1 MENLKRIIAKNLSEL
16 RRAASMTQI
25 ELAQKLNYSDK
36 AVSKWERGESVPDVA
51 VLKQIADLFGVSV
64 DYLLVEDHTSLPRE
78 NMPTSRSHRRGVIT
92 LLSVALVWLLA
103 TAAFV
108 CIGIAAPSV
117 RREWLL
123 FLYAVPVSAVVLLVF
138 NTLWGRLRRN
148 YAIVSVLVWSVLL
161 ASYLTYPRGMMWM
174 LLLLGIPAQVII
186 WLWSHLK
193 K

>member
-1 MENLKRIIAKNLSEL
+1 MEDLKRIIAQNLSEL
-16 RRAASMTQI
+16 RRSASMTQI

-36 AVSKWERGESVPDVA
+36 AVSKWERGESIPDVA

-64 DYLLVEDHTSLPRE
+64 DYLLSEDHTSLPRE
-78 NMPTSRSHRRGVIT
+78 DMPTSRSRRHGVIT

-103 TAAFV
+103 TIAFV

-117 RREWLL
+117 RWEWLL
-123 FLYAVPVSAVVLLVF
+123 FLYAVPVSCIVLLVF
-138 NTLWGRLRRN
+138 NTMWGRPRRN
-148 YAIVSVLVWSVLL
+148 YIIVSVLVWSVLL

-186 WLWSHLK
+186 WLWSRLK